1 MTPKLTVEL
10 VPEGQWGANLR
21 QVLKKKDWDF
31 LRKRKYK
38 AAGHVC
44 EVCSG
49 VGPKWPVECH
59 EIWYYDDTMK
69 VQRLDGL
76 IALCPPCH
84 QVKHIGRSFAVGR
97 GPETLHHMM
106 EVNEWEMPQAEQ
118 YIQGV
123 FETWKERSKHNW
135 VLDITWIAQFDISV
149 PEQSQ

>member
-21 QVLKKKDWDF
+21 QVLSKKDWDI
-31 LRKRKYK
+31 LRKKTYQE
-38 AAGHVC
+38 AGYVC

-59 EIWYYDDTMK
+59 EVWHYDDQTK

-76 IALCPPCH
+76 VALCPPCH

-97 GPETLHHMM
+97 GAEALHHLM
-106 EVNEWEMPQAEQ
+106 EVNGWRLNQAEK
-118 YIQGV
+118 YIQSV
-123 FETWKERSKHNW
+123 FEIWKERSQHEW
-135 VLDITWIAQFDISV
+135 VLDVTWITELGVEI
-149 PEQSQ
+149 PEKSQ